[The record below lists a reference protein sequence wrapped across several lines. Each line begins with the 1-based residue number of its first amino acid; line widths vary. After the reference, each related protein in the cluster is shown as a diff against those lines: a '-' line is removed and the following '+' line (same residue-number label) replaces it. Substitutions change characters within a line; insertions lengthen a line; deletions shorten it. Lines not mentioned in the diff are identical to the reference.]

1 MSSPATPPPANT
13 FGFTAWRGLTDVM
26 SASHAHNDIEINF
39 SAAPLTYDSGGRS
52 AVLPGGVPSAFW
64 GATPH
69 RLIDVDALEP
79 LAYVTV
85 PLARFMTWGL
95 PSSVTD
101 RLLRGGILQGPEG
114 LGDVDD
120 LGAAFARWGADLGG
134 SSRSPLRERAAELE
148 ISGLLVRMSEGG
160 FSTPRSGSAPSSRDL
175 RRAAEMAGYLA
186 THLGDDVRVSDV
198 ARVVHL
204 HPHRAAAVFRDVF
217 GVGVKAYLGQ
227 HRVAEAQRL
236 LLTTD
241 LGSAEVGVRAGFQ
254 SPSSYHAAFGE
265 VTGMSPNRW
274 RREHRG

>member
-13 FGFTAWRGLTDVM
+13 FGFTAWRGRTDVM

-52 AVLPGGVPSAFW
+52 AFLPGGVPSAFW

-69 RLIDVDALEP
+69 RLIDVDAHEP

-95 PSSVTD
+95 PSSITD
-101 RLLRGGILQGPEG
+101 QLLRGGILQGPDG
-114 LGDVDD
+114 GGDIDD
-120 LGAAFARWGADLGG
+120 LVSAFERWNADLRGPR
-134 SSRSPLRERAAELE
+134 RSALRERAAELE
-148 ISGLLVRMSEGG
+148 VAALVLRMTEGG
-160 FSTPRSGSAPSSRDL
+160 FSQPRSESAPHSLDL
-175 RRAAEMAGYLA
+175 RRAAEMAGFLA
-186 THLGDDVRVSDV
+186 THLTDDVRVSDV

-217 GVGVKAYLGQ
+217 GVRVKTYLGQ

-241 LGSAEVGVRAGFQ
+241 LGSAEVGATAGFQ
-254 SPSSYHAAFGE
+254 STSSYHATFAE
-265 VTGMSPNRW
+265 VTGMSPVRW